1 MCCSGS
7 LDATQSPVTHTTHTH
22 KTFYPEYGGDFTKAR
37 LGLQKCSEILPMPDG
52 LGWKI
57 SHLKQEGEI
66 KAKKKRNKGRLC
78 QRMWGCRGRRLNSVS
93 NGGEGQITCPEP
105 DRKGMGLNWMLAVMA
120 SSADGWTSL
129 LTSVDETVFG
139 GRMKELG

>member
-22 KTFYPEYGGDFTKAR
+22 THTHTHKQKTFYPEYGGDFTKAR

-66 KAKKKRNKGRLC
+66 KAKKKKNGTKEGCVKGCGVAEEGDLTLF
-78 QRMWGCRGRRLNSVS
+78 RMGERVRSPAQNLTGREWV
-93 NGGEGQITCPEP
+93 
-105 DRKGMGLNWMLAVMA
+105 
-120 SSADGWTSL
+120 
-129 LTSVDETVFG
+129 
-139 GRMKELG
+139 